1 MNLHSSDYSTTTPSN
16 ATDAVIDLP
25 MYLVVTIIIGLI
37 ALGSILSMMVIPPF
51 FTATPVVIIDPVVT
65 TVNASNSSITY
76 YVKVN
81 TPDHQPIRN
90 AHVIIK
96 ESTTIAINTTN
107 ASGETRVRIQPEIP
121 SGLHEI
127 YLDVIVKTNNYQTLT
142 NTDLLKVILR
152 R

>member
-1 MNLHSSDYSTTTPSN
+1 MNLHSSDNSTTTLSN
-16 ATDAVIDLP
+16 STDAVIDLP

-37 ALGSILSMMVIPPF
+37 ALASILSMMVFPPF
-51 FTATPVVIIDPVVT
+51 FTETPVLIIDPVVT

-90 AHVIIK
+90 ADVIIK
-96 ESTTIAINTTN
+96 ESNTIAINSTN
-107 ASGETRVRIQPEIP
+107 ASGETTISIQPEIP
-121 SGLHEI
+121 LGLHEI
-127 YLDVIVKTNNYQTLT
+127 YLDVIIKTNNYQTLT